1 MREMTRLQAIYET
14 GARLTHDLKN
24 MLQSLLAL
32 TSIAQRREDEAV
44 PLLRRQLPVLT
55 QRIELTLSKLKMPQQ
70 EREDLML
77 PLATWWENLR
87 QRHQMEKIEWIGDDG
102 QNAAMNEPIPAALF
116 DSVADNLIDNASNKQ
131 LRQPGIAIRVML
143 RTGPF
148 SLSVCDSGDAIPAPL
163 AHRVL
168 HTVVPSADGLG
179 VGLYQAA
186 RWARQHGYHL
196 ALRQNITGAVCFELL
211 HNEGGQ

>member
-1 MREMTRLQAIYET
+1 
-14 GARLTHDLKN
+14 
-24 MLQSLLAL
+24 
-32 TSIAQRREDEAV
+32 
-44 PLLRRQLPVLT
+44 
-55 QRIELTLSKLKMPQQ
+55 
-70 EREDLML
+70 
-77 PLATWWENLR
+77 
-87 QRHQMEKIEWIGDDG
+87 
-102 QNAAMNEPIPAALF
+102 MNEPIPAALF

-186 RWARQHGYHL
+186 RWAKQHSYHL

-211 HNEGGQ
+211 HQ